1 MAWVAGDT
9 MRASCQ
15 TAHMA
20 DPEARGRVAAI
31 DIGSNSIHLVVV
43 SPGRPGE
50 FSVVAKEKYMVKLG
64 AGTFQTRELSEE
76 SVAAGLEAAE
86 AIARILEGAG
96 VEEVAA
102 VATSAVREAKNGKRF
117 TSSFEERVG
126 VRPAIIS
133 GREEARL
140 IARAVQAA
148 LPLGDEQPLV
158 IDIGGGSTELAVV
171 GRQGPCELVLPL
183 GVQRLLG
190 EAEGPG
196 PLSADARKAVE
207 SGIDRRIAEPI
218 RKAMSAGTTTAVG
231 TSGTIK
237 ALGELVRVARGEP
250 SWPTP
255 TGAFVSV
262 EELRAVAD
270 KLCEADEG
278 ERRSMGVDDRRADAI
293 HLGALVVLRCLTR
306 LAATGITLCGD
317 ALREGLILDR
327 LAPAP
332 AADHA
337 EHDVGERAVRALMTR
352 ARCDGARADH
362 IADLA
367 SQLFRET
374 RALHHLG
381 DGENRILCAAARLH
395 AAGQWLAYRRYH
407 KHTRYLIWYAD
418 LRGFSP
424 RERLLMG
431 HVARYHR
438 KKGPKPTHKKLSR
451 VDDEGQRI
459 VKILAGVLRVAV
471 ALDRCRSQAVEG
483 VTVHDDGDVL
493 RFGVAASRD
502 AELEIEAAR
511 IMSDTLGS
519 ALDRSIEVDLESS

>member
-1 MAWVAGDT
+1 
-9 MRASCQ
+9 
-15 TAHMA
+15 
-20 DPEARGRVAAI
+20 
-31 DIGSNSIHLVVV
+31 
-43 SPGRPGE
+43 
-50 FSVVAKEKYMVKLG
+50 MVKLG
-64 AGTFQTRELSEE
+64 AGTFQTRELSDEA
-76 SVAAGLEAAE
+76 VAAGLEAAD

-140 IARAVQAA
+140 IARAVRAA

-171 GRQGPCELVLPL
+171 GRQAELAWSLPL

-190 EAEGPG
+190 EVDGPG
-196 PLSADARKAVE
+196 PLSGEARAAVE
-207 SGIDRRIAEPI
+207 EAIDRRIVEPI
-218 RKAMSAGTTTAVG
+218 RQAMSAGSTTAVG

-237 ALGELVRVARGEP
+237 ALGELVRVERGEP

-255 TGAFVSV
+255 TGAFVSI
-262 EELRAVAD
+262 EELRAIAD
-270 KLCEADEG
+270 KLCEADED
-278 ERRSMGVDDRRADAI
+278 ERRAMGVDDRRADAI

-306 LAATGITLCGD
+306 LGSTGITLCGD

-327 LAPAP
+327 LAPVP
-332 AADHA
+332 ATDSPTQQ
-337 EHDVGERAVRALMTR
+337 DVGERAVRALMSR
-352 ARCDGARADH
+352 ARCDVARADH

-381 DGENRILCAAARLH
+381 DEDLRILSSAARLH
-395 AAGQWLAYRRYH
+395 TAGQWLAYRRYH
-407 KHTRYLIWYAD
+407 KHTRYVIWYAD

-438 KKGPKPTHKKLSR
+438 KKGPKATHKKLSR
-451 VDDEGQRI
+451 VDDDGQRI
-459 VKILAGVLRVAV
+459 VKVLAGLLRVAV
-471 ALDRCRSQAVEG
+471 ALDRCRSQAVDR
-483 VTVHDDGDVL
+483 VAVRDDGDEL
-493 RFGVAASRD
+493 RLIVGASRD
-502 AELEIEAAR
+502 AELEMEAAR
-511 IMSDTLGS
+511 AMSDTLGQ
-519 ALDRSIEVDLESS
+519 ALERQIAVELESS